1 MTKERRLG
9 RGLEA
14 LLGLPFGGQPGQAP
28 AMPAAPADEASGD
41 MASEARNRPGDSA
54 HQPEALAGP
63 YSDQPEAPA
72 RDGSPLQVSVY
83 DIDTNPYQPRT
94 EFGEDELVELTES
107 IQQHGLMQPVVLR
120 RVGDRYQL
128 IAGERRWRA
137 ATRAGW
143 TDVPAVVREADDRQ
157 VAELTIVENLQR
169 KDLGPLE
176 KAASFQ
182 RYLESFQCTQEELA
196 GRLSI
201 DRSTV
206 ANLIRLLELPEAVR
220 EALRQQKITAGHAR
234 ALLPLGDER
243 EQLAFCQRI
252 QQEQLSVR
260 ATEQLVSESI
270 RATDQGPL
278 GVFSGEEESATPTR
292 SRRTDNLADLQQ
304 QFRLALGT
312 KVDVRQTAKGRGKIT
327 IHFTSQEEFDRLRAL
342 LCGEPSQ
349 QLRSG

>member
-1 MTKERRLG
+1 VTKERRLG

-14 LLGLPFGGQPGQAP
+14 LLGLPFGGQAAQVP
-28 AMPAAPADEASGD
+28 ATTALPADEASGEPTAAARQYPPAVPPVPATD
-41 MASEARNRPGDSA
+41 AS
-54 HQPEALAGP
+54 Q
-63 YSDQPEAPA
+63 
-72 RDGSPLQVSVY
+72 RDGAQFQVSVY
-83 DIDTNPYQPRT
+83 EIDTNPYQPRS
-94 EFGEDELVELTES
+94 EFGEDELIELTES
-107 IQQHGLMQPVVLR
+107 LQQHGLMQPVVLR
-120 RVGDRYQL
+120 RQGDRYQL

-143 TDVPAVVREADDRQ
+143 THVPAVVREADDRQ

-182 RYLESFQCTQEELA
+182 RYLETFQCTQEELA

-220 EALRQQKITAGHAR
+220 EALRQQRITAGHAR

-243 EQLAFCQRI
+243 EQQAFCQRI

-260 ATEQLVSESI
+260 ATEQLVNEAI
-270 RATDQGPL
+270 QAADQGPL
-278 GVFSGEEESATPTR
+278 GVYAGDEEGAKPTR
-292 SRRTDNLADLQQ
+292 SRRNDNLSSISQQ
-304 QFRLALGT
+304 LRLALGT
-312 KVDVRQTAKGRGKIT
+312 KVDVRQTAKGRGRIT
-327 IHFTSQEEFDRLRAL
+327 IHFTSQDEFDRLRAH
-342 LCGEPSQ
+342 LCGQAGQ
-349 QLRSG
+349 QLRAG

>member
-14 LLGLPFGGQPGQAP
+14 LLGLPFGGQAPAGQAAP
-28 AMPAAPADEASGD
+28 TYQSETAAPAAPAMLA
-41 MASEARNRPGDSA
+41 DSTNTEVFSVENHGA
-54 HQPEALAGP
+54 AT
-63 YSDQPEAPA
+63 
-72 RDGSPLQVSVY
+72 QVSVY

-107 IQQHGLMQPVVLR
+107 LQQHGLMQPVVLR
-120 RVGDRYQL
+120 RQGDRFQL

-143 TDVPAVVREADDRQ
+143 SHVPAVVREADDRQ

-176 KAASFQ
+176 KAASFH
-182 RYLESFQCTQEELA
+182 RYLDSFQCTQEELA

-206 ANLIRLLELPEAVR
+206 ANLIRLLELPEGVR
-220 EALRQQKITAGHAR
+220 DALRQQKITAGHAR
-234 ALLPLGDER
+234 ALLPLSEER

-260 ATEQLVSESI
+260 ATEQLVSETILAHEHGS
-270 RATDQGPL
+270 L
-278 GVFSGEEESATPTR
+278 SVFTGEDDGAAPKT
-292 SRRTDNLADLQQ
+292 SRRTDNLVDLNQQ
-304 QFRLALGT
+304 LRLALGT
-312 KVDVRQTAKGRGKIT
+312 KVDVRQSAKGRGKIT
-327 IHFTSQEEFDRLRAL
+327 IHFTSHQEFDRLRAL
-342 LCGEPSQ
+342 MCGQASDQ
-349 QLRSG
+349 QSRAG

>member
-14 LLGLPFGGQPGQAP
+14 LLGLPFGGQPAAAP
-28 AMPAAPADEASGD
+28 AQTPSELAAPATQAMPADSRADDLVTIENHG
-41 MASEARNRPGDSA
+41 G
-54 HQPEALAGP
+54 QT
-63 YSDQPEAPA
+63 
-72 RDGSPLQVSVY
+72 QVSVY
-83 DIDTNPYQPRT
+83 DIDTNPYQPRI

-120 RVGDRYQL
+120 RQGDRYQL

-143 TDVPAVVREADDRQ
+143 THVPAVVRDADDRQ

-206 ANLIRLLELPEAVR
+206 ANLIRLLELPEGVR

-234 ALLPLGDER
+234 ALLPLGEER

-260 ATEQLVSESI
+260 ATEQLVSDAI
-270 RATDQGPL
+270 HAADHGPL
-278 GVFSGEEESATPTR
+278 GVFTGDEEKAATPTR
-292 SRRTDNLADLQQ
+292 SRRSDNLAALNQQ
-304 QFRLALGT
+304 LRLALGT
-312 KVDVRQTAKGRGKIT
+312 KVDIRQSDKGRGKIT
-327 IHFTSQEEFDRLRAL
+327 IHFTSHEEFDRLKAL
-342 LCGEPSQ
+342 LCGEGPGQ
-349 QLRSG
+349 QSRAG

>member
-1 MTKERRLG
+1 
-9 RGLEA
+9 
-14 LLGLPFGGQPGQAP
+14 
-28 AMPAAPADEASGD
+28 MPAQQ
-41 MASEARNRPGDSA
+41 SEANARNGA
-54 HQPEALAGP
+54 AL
-63 YSDQPEAPA
+63 E
-72 RDGSPLQVSVY
+72 VSVY

-94 EFGEDELVELTES
+94 EFGEDELIELTES

-120 RVGDRYQL
+120 RQGDRYQL

-143 TDVPAVVREADDRQ
+143 THVPAVVRDADDRQ

-176 KAASFQ
+176 KASSFQ
-182 RYLESFQCTQEELA
+182 RYLESFHCTQEELA

-206 ANLIRLLELPEAVR
+206 ANLIRLLELPEGVR

-243 EQLAFCQRI
+243 DQLAFCQRI

-260 ATEQLVSESI
+260 ATEQFVSDAI
-270 RATDQGPL
+270 RAADQGTL
-278 GVFSGEEESATPTR
+278 GVYSGEDENGAVPTR
-292 SRRTDNLADLQQ
+292 SRRGDNLAAINQQ
-304 QFRLALGT
+304 LRLALGT
-312 KVDVRQTAKGRGKIT
+312 KVDVCQSAKGRGKIT
-327 IHFTSQEEFDRLRAL
+327 IHFTSEEEFARLKAL
-342 LCGEPSQ
+342 LCGQAPGQ
-349 QLRSG
+349 QAKAG

>member
-14 LLGLPFGGQPGQAP
+14 LLGLPFGTQATAPQEAPHSQGNTAPLAAP
-28 AMPAAPADEASGD
+28 AMLADTAGTDLFTVENHGAAT
-41 MASEARNRPGDSA
+41 
-54 HQPEALAGP
+54 
-63 YSDQPEAPA
+63 
-72 RDGSPLQVSVY
+72 QVSVY

-107 IQQHGLMQPVVLR
+107 LQQHGLMQPVVLR
-120 RVGDRYQL
+120 RLGDRFQL

-143 TDVPAVVREADDRQ
+143 THVPAVVREADDRQ

-176 KAASFQ
+176 KAASFH
-182 RYLESFQCTQEELA
+182 RYLDSFQCTQEELA

-206 ANLIRLLELPEAVR
+206 ANLIRLLELPEGVR
-220 EALRQQKITAGHAR
+220 DALRQQKITAGHAR
-234 ALLPLGDER
+234 ALLPLGEER
-243 EQLAFCQRI
+243 DQLAFCQKI

-260 ATEQLVSESI
+260 ATEQLVSETL
-270 RATDQGPL
+270 RAAEPGPL
-278 GVFSGEEESATPTR
+278 GVFTGEEDGSAPKK
-292 SRRTDNLADLQQ
+292 SRRTDNLADLNQQ
-304 QFRLALGT
+304 LRLALGT
-312 KVDVRQTAKGRGKIT
+312 KVDVRQSAKGRGKIT
-327 IHFTSQEEFDRLRAL
+327 IHFTSHEEFDRLRAL
-342 LCGEPSQ
+342 LCGQGSDQ
-349 QLRSG
+349 QSRAG